1 MEKIVQLREYEY
13 NQLVKTAN
21 LNEDQIKEL
30 AERYYQ
36 ERGVFKIN
44 ITAELKESYDSHL
57 NYIAHSFSTENGL
70 YKQGEFKPI
79 IPEKG
84 RRKIEQIM
92 EDIAEEIFRR
102 KFGDV
107 VEARNFYQT
116 MRDKFFLIRWI
127 CYTIAISGWT
137 VATVLAIKT
146 LF

>member
-1 MEKIVQLREYEY
+1 MFE
-13 NQLVKTAN
+13 
-21 LNEDQIKEL
+21 
-30 AERYYQ
+30 
-36 ERGVFKIN
+36 IN
-44 ITAELKESYDSHL
+44 ITAELKESYNSHL
-57 NYIAHSFSTENGL
+57 NYVAHSFATENGL
-70 YKQGEFKPI
+70 SKQGEFKSI
-79 IPEKG
+79 IPEKS
-84 RRKIEQIM
+84 RRKIEKIM

-137 VATVLAIKT
+137 VATILAIKT